1 MFDHELPVAA
11 IPEKAIVDLSSVD
24 ASAGAVE
31 VAAIH
36 HSTPRGGLITWDTK
50 DGPSY
55 ELPANL
61 RVPVNLPARKPDP
74 DPGTQ
79 PRARRR
85 S

>member
-11 IPEKAIVDLSSVD
+11 IPEKAIVDLRAVD
-24 ASAGAVE
+24 AAAGAVE

-36 HSTPRGGLITWDTK
+36 YGTPRGGLITWDTK

-61 RVPVNLPARKPDP
+61 RVPVNLPARKPDT
-74 DPGTQ
+74 DPGTA
-79 PRARRR
+79 PTRRR
-85 S
+85 TT